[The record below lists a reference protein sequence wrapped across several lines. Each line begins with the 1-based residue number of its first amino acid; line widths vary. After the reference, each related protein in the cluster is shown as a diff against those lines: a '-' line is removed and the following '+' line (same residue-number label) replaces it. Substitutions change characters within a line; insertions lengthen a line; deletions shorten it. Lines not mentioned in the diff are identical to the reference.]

1 MTRLERKF
9 QFGPFC
15 VPGCLEYLERRSIYL
30 QQDKKTFPWVFT
42 LILKHHHL
50 HKHFA
55 LRREQ
60 DAIFKPGPS
69 GDQRAK
75 VHSMSTFLIAGVFR
89 FALG

>member
-1 MTRLERKF
+1 MRLERKF
-9 QFGPFC
+9 QFGRFASRGTWNTSRG
-15 VPGCLEYLERRSIYL
+15 VFIYL
-30 QQDKKTFPWVFT
+30 QQDKKAFPWVFT
-42 LILKHHHL
+42 LILKQRHL
-50 HKHFA
+50 YKHFV

-75 VHSMSTFLIAGVFR
+75 VHSESTFLIAGVFS